1 MVMPMHVLK
10 SAEQHGIL
18 IQSVDYNSRLVSLV
32 SKYNN
37 KLYRVV
43 PLQMVLNIDEDKLG
57 LYFNFVNEYFWIRLF
72 SMLEIPRK

>member
-1 MVMPMHVLK
+1 MPMHVLK